1 MTKHAPILFLLSL
14 IGAGLFLARP
24 SNAPERGSKSKYIAC
39 MSLARSD
46 PEQGFERA
54 SAWLGLGGGDAARH
68 CAGVS
73 LIGLKQY
80 PEAAKRLESLANMA
94 RSPAPFKARILG
106 QAGQAW
112 LLADKPKRAGAVL
125 SAAIKLDETNPNF
138 RIDRAQS
145 AAAQRA
151 FENATRDLDAALSL
165 DPSLTD
171 AWVFR
176 ASAHRQSGD
185 DIAAMKDIENAL
197 TLEKS
202 HPEGLLERGILRR
215 LQKNDS
221 GARLDWLR
229 VIELAPD
236 SDAAK
241 SAQANLEKMDGGGQ

>member
-1 MTKHAPILFLLSL
+1 MTQHAPILFLFSL
-14 IGAGLFLARP
+14 IAGGLFAAGP
-24 SNAPERGSKSKYIAC
+24 SNAQERGSQSEYIAC

-46 PEQGFERA
+46 PEQGFEKA
-54 SAWLGLGGGDAARH
+54 SAWLGLDGGDAARH
-68 CAGVS
+68 CAAVS

-80 PEAAKRLESLANMA
+80 PEAAKRLETLAEMA
-94 RSPAPFKARILG
+94 RALAPVKARILG
-106 QAGQAW
+106 QAGQVW
-112 LLADKPKRAGAVL
+112 LLADKPKRAGTVL
-125 SAAIKLDETNPNF
+125 SAAIKLDETNPIF

-145 AAAQRA
+145 AAAQQA
-151 FENATRDLDAALSL
+151 FGNATRDLDAALSL

-202 HPEGLLERGILRR
+202 HPEGLLERDILRR

-221 GARLDWLR
+221 GARADWLR
-229 VIELAPD
+229 VIELAPA
-236 SDAAK
+236 SDAAN
-241 SAQANLEKMDGGGQ
+241 SAQANLEKMDGGSQ